1 MAKIDEEVIIGLIKK
16 GIEIEEGNTEIILKL
31 FVAEE
36 DYERRLAL
44 YELLRDTE
52 YHKTILKKCLR
63 VMKAE
68 MPELPLPKSEVF
80 KDMLTSQRMNVLKEI
95 ITVIKDFYMCLLEDI
110 KQAQKDRS
118 VDKDKIDL
126 IFEHVQRLYNE
137 KQEQLEK
144 VEKMKVF

>member
-1 MAKIDEEVIIGLIKK
+1 MAKIDEEVLIGLIKK
-16 GIEIEEGNTEIILKL
+16 GIEIEEGNAEIILKL

-36 DYERRLAL
+36 EYERRIAL
-44 YELLRDTE
+44 YNLLRDSE

-68 MPELPLPKSEVF
+68 MPELPPPKSEVF
-80 KDMLTSQRMNVLKEI
+80 KDMLTTQRMSNLKEI

-110 KQAQKDRS
+110 KLAQMEHS

-126 IFEHVQRLYNE
+126 IFEHIQMLYRE
-137 KQEQLEK
+137 KLEQLKK
-144 VEKMKVF
+144 VEEMKVF